1 MSEGD
6 DHAQIPTLV
15 VGEPPPDPGEFFAS
29 ELVGDNPI
37 GMLLAVLTGSGEG
50 VKAALCTL
58 LRSLIEEGRRF
69 AGTPDGQRWAK
80 ILADSPAIDRG
91 WLLWN
96 HANVDLLLRHAA
108 VLPESPAALL
118 KAALQQLE
126 EIDMAK
132 LMSELS
138 RMVVELDTADPAG
151 VPTRS

>member
-1 MSEGD
+1 VTTTRKSRRSSWVNRRP
-6 DHAQIPTLV
+6 IPANSSRV
-15 VGEPPPDPGEFFAS
+15 SWSA
-29 ELVGDNPI
+29 I
-37 GMLLAVLTGSGEG
+37 MLLAVLTGSGEG
-50 VKAALCTL
+50 IKAALCTL

-80 ILADSPAIDRG
+80 ILANSPAIDRG

-96 HANVDLLLRHAA
+96 HANIDLLLRHAA

-138 RMVVELDTADPAG
+138 RMMVELDTADPAG
-151 VPTRS
+151 APTRS

>member
-1 MSEGD
+1 VSEGD
-6 DHAQIPTLV
+6 DHAHIPTLI
-15 VGEPPPDPGEFFAS
+15 VGEPPLEPSEFFAN

-37 GMLLAVLTGSGEG
+37 GMLLAVLTGSGED
-50 VKAALCTL
+50 VKAALRTL

-69 AGTPDGQRWAK
+69 AGTPGGQRWAK
-80 ILADSPAIDRG
+80 ILADSPAVDRG

-108 VLPESPAALL
+108 LLPDSPVALL

-138 RMVVELDTADPAG
+138 RMAVELDVADSAEATTG
-151 VPTRS
+151 S

>member
-1 MSEGD
+1 VSKDD
-6 DHAQIPTLV
+6 DHVRIPTLV
-15 VGEPPPDPGEFFAS
+15 VGEPPLGLDEFFAS

-58 LRSLIEEGRRF
+58 LRSLIEEGRHF
-69 AGTPDGQRWAK
+69 AATPGGQRWVK
-80 ILADSPAIDRG
+80 ILAGSAAVDRG

-108 VLPESPAALL
+108 LLPDSPAALL

-126 EIDMAK
+126 QIDMAK
-132 LMSELS
+132 LMSDLS
-138 RMVVELDTADPAG
+138 RMAVELDAADPAAS
-151 VPTRS
+151 TRS